1 MRKAR
6 RSPRIERS
14 RHRCRGGCHFSD
26 HDQLIN
32 AALAAWFGA
41 SEERPRMSSE
51 RVRLSFHSPGVL
63 GLTYE
68 QRKAPMRSCWPV
80 LRLRDNVQ
88 VAWAIPL
95 LLMAEVRTA
104 WVPTHHSGRP
114 LF

>member
-41 SEERPRMSSE
+41 SEERPRSHQRGTLVDGERTTPNSARRKQGTRSS
-51 RVRLSFHSPGVL
+51 RANMKRCIGC
-63 GLTYE
+63 Y
-68 QRKAPMRSCWPV
+68 WP
-80 LRLRDNVQ
+80 N
-88 VAWAIPL
+88 
-95 LLMAEVRTA
+95 
-104 WVPTHHSGRP
+104 
-114 LF
+114 